1 MRWAFW
7 RAAAPVV
14 PPERIAVGNFA
25 LQAQLAG
32 SSGQSMNV
40 AGYIY
45 SDDDER
51 TLNARLDL
59 YQAVIGRQRSRSEI
73 PELEAKR
80 EQMVKGMMQARDIL
94 SDLEKRQEN
103 GDKLSSQEKLNL
115 QNLSV
120 NIAKV
125 KDEIDK
131 GDEAIREAKLKA
143 GAGA

>member
-80 EQMVKGMMQARDIL
+80 EQMVKGLGQAREVL
-94 SDLEKRQEN
+94 AEMEGRQLEGKS
-103 GDKLSSQEKLNL
+103 LSSQERMNMKNL
-115 QNLSV
+115 AV
-120 NIAKV
+120 NVAKMTE
-125 KDEIDK
+125 EIDK
-131 GDEAIREAKLKA
+131 GGEAIVEAKRKA
-143 GAGA
+143 GIGA